1 MVEAVVMIA
10 SKHKDTAVF
19 GRILAVTGR
28 AKYGP
33 LFRYLG
39 GEGPKLALHF
49 HSAVSVSTRLDQSL
63 RLL

>member
-1 MVEAVVMIA
+1 MTV

-33 LFRYLG
+33 LFRYIG
-39 GEGPKLALHF
+39 REGPILALHF
-49 HSAVSVSTRLDQSL
+49 FTPQSA
-63 RLL
+63 

>member
-1 MVEAVVMIA
+1 MTV

-33 LFRYLG
+33 LFFSIYKGR
-39 GEGPKLALHF
+39 EGQDWPF
-49 HSAVSVSTRLDQSL
+49 IFIPQSA
-63 RLL
+63 

>member
-1 MVEAVVMIA
+1 MTA

-39 GEGPKLALHF
+39 GEGQKFALHF